1 MVLKALLHLVKK
13 ENLTLMNKK
22 FTTVQSK
29 KIAYVDEGDGQPI
42 LFIHGN
48 PTSSYLWRNIIKVLV
63 NKNRC
68 IAPDLIG
75 MGDSD
80 KLDNPS
86 QENYSLKEHIKWFDG
101 FINSINIDKKI
112 ILVIHDWGSA
122 IGFDF
127 AKKYSERIAGIV
139 YMEAIV
145 CPMKWSSWPEDAT
158 KVFKLMR
165 SEAGEEL
172 ILEKNIFVERI
183 LPSSVIR
190 KLSEEE
196 MSQYRK
202 PFLKVGLDRQPTL
215 SWPRQIPIEGEPAE
229 VVNIVNEYADF
240 MKKTNIKKLFI
251 NADPGSILIGPQRE
265 FCRSWLN
272 QKEVTVRGKH
282 FIQEDSPEEISD
294 EINLWIDKELK

>member
-1 MVLKALLHLVKK
+1 MKRESLNFV
-13 ENLTLMNKK
+13 NKK
-22 FTTVQSK
+22 FVSVNSR
-29 KIAYVDEGDGQPI
+29 KIAYIEEGEGKSI
-42 LFIHGN
+42 VFIHGN
-48 PTSSYLWRNIIKVLV
+48 PTSSYLWRNIIKNLKT
-63 NKNRC
+63 NFNC

-80 KLDNPS
+80 KLVNPS

-101 FINSINIDKKI
+101 FINSININKKI

-183 LPSSVIR
+183 LPSSIIR
-190 KLSEEE
+190 KLSDEE
-196 MSQYRK
+196 MTQYRK
-202 PFLKVGLDRQPTL
+202 PFLKAGSDRQPTL
-215 SWPRQIPIEGEPAE
+215 SWPRQIPLEGEPVE
-229 VVNIVNEYADF
+229 VVNIVNEYAKF
-240 MKKTNIKKLFI
+240 MEKTNIKKLFI
-251 NADPGSILIGPQRE
+251 NAEPGSILIGPQRE
-265 FCRSWLN
+265 FCRGWLN
-272 QKEVTVRGKH
+272 QKEITVKGKH
-282 FIQEDSPEEISD
+282 FIQEDSPNEISNS
-294 EINLWIDKELK
+294 IKNWISTNL

>member
-1 MVLKALLHLVKK
+1 
-13 ENLTLMNKK
+13 
-22 FTTVQSK
+22 
-29 KIAYVDEGDGQPI
+29 
-42 LFIHGN
+42 
-48 PTSSYLWRNIIKVLV
+48 
-63 NKNRC
+63 
-68 IAPDLIG
+68 

-127 AKKYSERIAGIV
+127 AKKYPERIAGIV

-145 CPMKWSSWPEDAT
+145 CPMKWSYWPEDAT

-183 LPSSVIR
+183 LPSSIIR
-190 KLSEEE
+190 KLS
-196 MSQYRK
+196 
-202 PFLKVGLDRQPTL
+202 
-215 SWPRQIPIEGEPAE
+215 
-229 VVNIVNEYADF
+229 
-240 MKKTNIKKLFI
+240 
-251 NADPGSILIGPQRE
+251 
-265 FCRSWLN
+265 
-272 QKEVTVRGKH
+272 
-282 FIQEDSPEEISD
+282 
-294 EINLWIDKELK
+294 

>member
-1 MVLKALLHLVKK
+1 MVLKELLRLVKK
-13 ENLTLMNKK
+13 ESLTLMNKK

-29 KIAYVDEGDGQPI
+29 NIAYIDEGVGPPI

-63 NKNRC
+63 KKNRC

-86 QENYSLKEHIKWFDG
+86 EENYSLKEHIKWFDAL
-101 FINSINIDKKI
+101 INNINIDKKI

-127 AKKYSERIAGIV
+127 AKKYPERIAGIV

-145 CPMKWSSWPEDAT
+145 CPMKWSDWPENAT

-165 SEAGEEL
+165 SDAGEEL

-183 LPSSVIR
+183 LPSAVIR

-202 PFLKVGLDRQPTL
+202 PFLKVGSDRQPTL
-215 SWPRQIPIEGEPAE
+215 SWPRQIPLEGEPAE
-229 VVNIVNEYADF
+229 VVDIVNEYADF
-240 MKKTNIKKLFI
+240 MKKNSIKKLFI
-251 NADPGSILIGPQRE
+251 NADPGSILTGPQRE

-272 QKEVTVRGKH
+272 QKEVTVKGKH
-282 FIQEDSPEEISD
+282 FIQEDSSTEIAD
-294 EINLWIDKELK
+294 AIDKWIDNKI

>member
-1 MVLKALLHLVKK
+1 
-13 ENLTLMNKK
+13 MNKK
-22 FTTVQSK
+22 FTNVFSK
-29 KIAYVDEGDGQPI
+29 KIAYVDEGKGQPI

-63 NKNRC
+63 NKYRC

-80 KLDNPS
+80 KLDSPS

-101 FINSINIDKKI
+101 FIASINVDKKI

-127 AKKYSERIAGIV
+127 AKKNPERIAGIV

-145 CPMKWSSWPEDAT
+145 CPMKWDYWPEDAT

-165 SEAGEEL
+165 SEVGEEL

-183 LPSSVIR
+183 LPSSIIR

-196 MSQYRK
+196 MNQYRK
-202 PFLKVGLDRQPTL
+202 PFLKVGSDRQPTL
-215 SWPRQIPIEGEPAE
+215 SWPRQIPLEGEPEE
-229 VVNIVNEYADF
+229 VINIVNEYAEF
-240 MKKTNIKKLFI
+240 MKKTYIKKLFI

-272 QKEVTVRGKH
+272 QKEVTVSGKH
-282 FIQEDSPEEISD
+282 FIQEDSPQEIAD

>member
-1 MVLKALLHLVKK
+1 MALRDLLLLVKK
-13 ENLTLMNKK
+13 ESLILVNKK
-22 FTTVQSK
+22 FISVQSK
-29 KIAYVDEGDGQPI
+29 KISYVDEGKGKPI

-63 NKNRC
+63 NENRC

-127 AKKYSERIAGIV
+127 AKKYPERIAGIV

-145 CPMKWSSWPEDAT
+145 CPMKWSYWPEDAT

-165 SEAGEEL
+165 SEVGEEL

-183 LPSSVIR
+183 LPSSIIR
-190 KLSEEE
+190 KLNEDE
-196 MSQYRK
+196 MNQYRK
-202 PFLKVGLDRQPTL
+202 PFLKAGSDRQPTL
-215 SWPRQIPIEGEPAE
+215 SWPRQIPIEGEPVD
-229 VVNIVNEYADF
+229 VVNIVNEYSEF
-240 MKKTNIKKLFI
+240 MRNTGIKKLFI
-251 NADPGSILIGPQRE
+251 NADPGSILTGPQRE

-272 QKEVTVRGKH
+272 QKEVTVKGKH
-282 FIQEDSPEEISD
+282 FIQEDSPDEISN
-294 EINLWIDKELK
+294 EIKLWIDNEL

>member
-1 MVLKALLHLVKK
+1 M
-13 ENLTLMNKK
+13 E
-22 FTTVQSK
+22 
-29 KIAYVDEGDGQPI
+29 
-42 LFIHGN
+42 
-48 PTSSYLWRNIIKVLV
+48 W
-63 NKNRC
+63 
-68 IAPDLIG
+68 
-75 MGDSD
+75 GDSD

-101 FINSINIDKKI
+101 FIASINIDKKI
-112 ILVIHDWGSA
+112 ILVIHDWGPA

-145 CPMKWSSWPEDAT
+145 CPMKWSYWPEDAT

-165 SEAGEEL
+165 SEVGEEL

-202 PFLKVGLDRQPTL
+202 PFFKVGSDRQPTL
-215 SWPRQIPIEGEPAE
+215 SWPRQIPLEGEPAE
-229 VVNIVNEYADF
+229 VVDIVNEYADF
-240 MKKTNIKKLFI
+240 ILKKKTNIKKLFI
-251 NADPGSILIGPQRE
+251 NAEPGSILIGPQRE

-272 QKEVTVRGKH
+272 QKKLLLRKH
-282 FIQEDSPEEISD
+282 FLQEDSPEEISN
-294 EINLWIDKELK
+294 EINLWIDKEL